1 MSPGQEQ
8 GDVRRICAYC
18 GRCTQYFIRNGH
30 ASQSLKASLVDAT
43 FHPIMKQCGDLGI
56 VLLQHQHMSIPSDSM
71 LFKAHEV
78 VGYTG
83 LLQVA

>member
-1 MSPGQEQ
+1 
-8 GDVRRICAYC
+8 
-18 GRCTQYFIRNGH
+18 
-30 ASQSLKASLVDAT
+30 
-43 FHPIMKQCGDLGI
+43 MKQCGDLGI